1 MEEHVLRTLFDT
13 VEVQASQIDTLEK
26 RLLGMQQQL
35 GISIRVV
42 QIDADG
48 LSRAQVYAPT
58 PAVSDSGRGLSCW
71 PRYAEEPAPL
81 QPNAGWLNSGL
92 RMGQLPV
99 VGYAVCGLTEPALR
113 AAVAMVERTQ
123 RTQRNFVPLFLTDTM
138 QFDVFR
144 RHGYVFEY
152 IPAPE
157 MWTRIAGAEQW
168 ESRIIRRLGEIKQKW
183 GLMNIVQIGPTGL
196 PGLVELQERRL
207 TDGR

>member
-1 MEEHVLRTLFDT
+1 
-13 VEVQASQIDTLEK
+13 
-26 RLLGMQQQL
+26 
-35 GISIRVV
+35 
-42 QIDADG
+42 
-48 LSRAQVYAPT
+48 
-58 PAVSDSGRGLSCW
+58 
-71 PRYAEEPAPL
+71 
-81 QPNAGWLNSGL
+81 
-92 RMGQLPV
+92 
-99 VGYAVCGLTEPALR
+99 
-113 AAVAMVERTQ
+113 MVERTQ